1 MSRTHRIV
9 IGVMGADDAPR
20 DVLALAERAG
30 KRIAHHRAV
39 LLTGGRGGVMRA
51 AAKGAATNGGMVIGV
66 MPGRDAEE
74 SPPNDHVHIA
84 LFTGLGEGRNYVN
97 ACSCDAMVA
106 LPGSWGT
113 LSEIAFGM
121 KLGRP
126 VVVVGDGGPTG
137 VPSAA
142 TPEEAVDQAYRTVR
156 GTPVPD

>member
-9 IGVMGADDAPR
+9 IGVMGAADAPR

-39 LLTGGRGGVMRA
+39 LLTGGGAGVMRA
-51 AAKGAATNGGMVIGV
+51 AAKGAATTGGMVIGV

-74 SPPNDHVHIA
+74 SPPNDHIHVA
-84 LFTGLGEGRNYVN
+84 LFTGLGEGRNFVN
-97 ACSCDAMVA
+97 ACSCDALVA

-126 VVVVGDGGPTG
+126 VVVIGDDAPDG
-137 VPSAA
+137 VATA
-142 TPEEAVDQAYRTVR
+142 ETPEEAVDQAYRAVR
-156 GTPVPD
+156 GTAAPG

>member
-9 IGVMGADDAPR
+9 IGVMGAADAPR

-39 LLTGGRGGVMRA
+39 LLTGGGTGVMRA
-51 AAKGAATNGGMVIGV
+51 AAKGAATTGGMVIGV

-74 SPPNDHVHIA
+74 SPPNDHIHVA
-84 LFTGLGEGRNYVN
+84 LFTGLGEGRNFVN
-97 ACSCDAMVA
+97 ACSCDALVA

-126 VVVVGDGGPTG
+126 VVVIGDDAPDG
-137 VPSAA
+137 VATA
-142 TPEEAVDQAYRTVR
+142 ETPEEAVDQAYRAVR
-156 GTPVPD
+156 GTAAPG